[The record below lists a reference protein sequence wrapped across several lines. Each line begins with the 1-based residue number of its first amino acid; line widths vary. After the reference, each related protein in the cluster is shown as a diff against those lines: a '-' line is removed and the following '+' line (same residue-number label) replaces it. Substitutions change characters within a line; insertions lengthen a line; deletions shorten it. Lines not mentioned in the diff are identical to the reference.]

1 MPNVVKKKL
10 LTEDD
15 LLNFCQEQKFVKFN
29 SKDTGYQLA
38 LKVPT
43 TFEVDNAVD
52 ENHRGMMKLKF
63 KIFHTGLNRNK
74 SYVSK
79 EAAEKAMGTIADRPV
94 LAAIHQLDDGSWDFE
109 GHEMEIILDSD
120 GNREIKYI
128 ESQVGSF
135 SSEPAFWEHDDEL
148 NKDYVCAYAYI
159 SEEYTRACEIIRQ
172 KQGSKN
178 SCELFIDDF
187 SFNAKEKYLELNDFY
202 VNASTLLGS
211 HDDGTQI
218 QEGMEGSRAD
228 IADFSVDHNSVK
240 FDKDEKII
248 ELLEN
253 MNKLL
258 ANFSD
263 DKNNQKGGTTGKMF
277 EELLKKY
284 NKTVEDIT
292 FEYENLSDEELEAK
306 FTEMFENDN
315 TGTGDGNEPSGEGN
329 NGGNSGPEGNPGG
342 EEQTFTKM
350 TRTYE
355 LSHDDIRYALYQL
368 LSTYEDS
375 DNDWYF
381 INAVYDD
388 HFTYE
393 NWNGDKIFGQ
403 KYIKDGDNVAFDGE
417 RYNLHR
423 ELLTDSEFAELQ
435 SMRSNYAA
443 LKEFKET
450 AEKNE
455 LHNQRE
461 AILSDEKY
469 SVLAENEAFS
479 ELKNNMDNYSLTD
492 LEKEAKVIFAD
503 YVASVGEFSAKE
515 NKASGIKMFGNMNSK
530 SKPKKRYG
538 SLFDI

>member
-63 KIFHTGLNRNK
+63 KIFHIGLNRNK

-109 GHEMEIILDSD
+109 GHEMEIILDGD

-263 DKNNQKGGTTGKMF
+263 DKNNQKGGTTGKMV

-284 NKTVEDIT
+284 NKTVKDIT

-306 FTEMFENDN
+306 FAEMFENDN
-315 TGTGDGNEPSGEGN
+315 TGTDNGNEPSGEGN
-329 NGGNSGPEGNPGG
+329 NGDNSDPEGNPNG
-342 EEQTFTKM
+342 EGQTFEKM

-381 INAVYDD
+381 INAVYDG

-403 KYIKDGDNVAFDGE
+403 KYEKDGDNVAFDGE

-423 ELLTDSEFAELQ
+423 ELLTDSEFAKLQ
-435 SMRSNYAA
+435 SMRSNYTA

-469 SVLAENEAFS
+469 SVLAENEAFA

-515 NKASGIKMFGNMNSK
+515 NKPSGIKMFGNMNSK

>member
-368 LSTYEDS
+368 LSTYEDT

-503 YVASVGEFSAKE
+503 YVVSVGEFSAKE

>member
-63 KIFHTGLNRNK
+63 KIFHIGLNRNK

-109 GHEMEIILDSD
+109 GHEMEIILDGD

-263 DKNNQKGGTTGKMF
+263 DKNNQKGGATGKMF

-284 NKTVEDIT
+284 NKTVKDIT

-306 FTEMFENDN
+306 FAEMFENDN
-315 TGTGDGNEPSGEGN
+315 TGTDNGNEPSGEGN
-329 NGGNSGPEGNPGG
+329 NGDNSDPEGNPNG
-342 EEQTFTKM
+342 EGQTFEKM

-381 INAVYDD
+381 INAVYDG

-403 KYIKDGDNVAFDGE
+403 KYEKDGDNVAFDGE

-435 SMRSNYAA
+435 SMRSNYTA

-469 SVLAENEAFS
+469 SVLAENEAFA

-515 NKASGIKMFGNMNSK
+515 NKPSGIKMFGNMNSK